1 MFLASIKASSRHGK
15 LVPNYHVCTHA
26 IRIWDAYTGAELFS
40 LEGHEE
46 GVLEACFSPCGKY
59 VASTSTDGTVRLWKI
74 NDGPDHYHAI
84 LASKL
89 FGYCLTMNLRTSSN
103 LIVK

>member
-1 MFLASIKASSRHGK
+1 MFLASITASNVQGK

-59 VASTSTDGTVRLWKI
+59 VASTSMDGTVRLWKI
-74 NDGPDHYHAI
+74 SDGAAQTI
-84 LASKL
+84 TTRSSLA
-89 FGYCLTMNLRTSSN
+89 RSSG
-103 LIVK
+103 IVSRWAYAFRPT